1 MANNEPPE
9 PLSSQDKAETRR
21 RLLSGREPISEMAKE
36 YNRSVSRLLRDLAL
50 PRKRRNRLSVAE
62 CCELSDHFHSAFPL
76 SRLSYGRLFGVSF
89 EGVLQALEIARRS
102 RKLSGIGAPNVE
114 S

>member
-1 MANNEPPE
+1 VHTE
-9 PLSSQDKAETRR
+9 PLSLQDKAEARR
-21 RLLSGREPISEMAKE
+21 RLLSGREPIADLAKE
-36 YNRSVSRLLRDLAL
+36 YNRCVSRLLREIATT
-50 PRKRRNRLSVAE
+50 PKRRNRLSVAE

-89 EGVLQALEIARRS
+89 EGVLQALEIACRS
-102 RKLSGIGAPNVE
+102 RKLSGTTARNVE